1 MPQQYKSPKCE
12 DAFQLFILDCESQR
26 FTKRTLGYYRY
37 NLSAFIAW
45 LDSQAVQRVHEL
57 TSAHIRNYMA
67 GLQARELSGYTLL
80 AAYRAIR
87 RFCNFCVDEG
97 WIRTSPTA
105 KTKPPRIDKAI
116 RKVLTQEEFKKLLDA
131 CESARETALL
141 TFLLDTGLRLSEVVA
156 LNGEHIDLAKG
167 VVTVRA
173 GKGRKDR
180 ITFLG
185 ATARKDMLRYYL
197 ESFGSKQG
205 PEPQAPV
212 WPNSHTG
219 ERLTPSGMTQLVKRI
234 AKRAGVKGVS
244 MHAFRR
250 THATW
255 STKAGMPLAA
265 LQRLLGHSEL
275 STTQRYLGLNDDDL
289 RDAHGKSSPVDNLP
303 R

>member
-1 MPQQYKSPKCE
+1 MPRKPKSPQCE
-12 DAFQLFILDCESQR
+12 DALQLFILDCESQR
-26 FTKRTLGYYRY
+26 FTKRTIGYYQY

-45 LDSQAVQRVHEL
+45 LDGQAVKHVHEI
-57 TSAHIRNYMA
+57 TSGHVRSYMA
-67 GLQARELSGYTLL
+67 GMQERNLSGYTLL

-87 RFCNFCVDEG
+87 RFCNFCVSED
-97 WIRTSPTA
+97 WIQTSPTA
-105 KTKPPRIDKAI
+105 KTKPPRVDKEI
-116 RKVLTQEEFKKLLDA
+116 RRVFTQEEFEKLLDA

-141 TFLLDTGLRLSEVVA
+141 TFLLDTGLRLAEVIA
-156 LNGEHIDLAKG
+156 LNGEHVDLAKG
-167 VVTVRA
+167 IVTVKS

-185 ATARKDMLRYYL
+185 ATARKNMLRYYL

-205 PEPQAPV
+205 PAPQTPV
-212 WPNSHTG
+212 WSNIHTG
-219 ERLTPSGMTQLVKRI
+219 ERLTPSGLTQLVKRI
-234 AKRAGVKGVS
+234 AKRAGVKAS

-255 STKAGMPLAA
+255 SIKAGLPLPA

-275 STTQRYLGLNDDDL
+275 STTQRYLGLNEDDL
-289 RDAHGKSSPVDNLP
+289 KAAHEKSSPVDNLL